1 MGQLKA
7 VNENMKIDDIPKFE
21 TANNLSISVYTMAQ
35 DGVIVYPL
43 YMSKKRSL
51 NPINLLLIEGEDN
64 NHYTYIKDYNR
75 LLRHSNDHHT
85 KAFCPYCCYG
95 FCTECNGK
103 TNLAENRV
111 HCRPHS

>member
-7 VNENMKIDDIPKFE
+7 VNPSMKIDDIPKFE

-75 LLRHSNDHHT
+75 LLR
-85 KAFCPYCCYG
+85 K
-95 FCTECNGK
+95 K
-103 TNLAENRV
+103 W
-111 HCRPHS
+111 